1 MLYVVVWIGKR
12 ILQKHFVAVCGIPH
26 GKCHFLN
33 TVIGDKALVVA
44 WCVVIGD

>member
-12 ILQKHFVAVCGIPH
+12 ILQKHVVAVFCIPR

-33 TVIGDKALVVA
+33 TVIGDRLVIGDKALVIA
-44 WCVVIGD
+44 W